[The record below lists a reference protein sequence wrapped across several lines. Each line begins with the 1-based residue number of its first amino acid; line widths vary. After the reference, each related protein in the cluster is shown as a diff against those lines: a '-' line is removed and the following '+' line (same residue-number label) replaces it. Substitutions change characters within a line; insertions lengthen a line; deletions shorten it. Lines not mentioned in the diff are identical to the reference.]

1 MKKIGLFLTCL
12 FLMCAAMAQ
21 QQGNHW
27 RPISGTQYNMTV
39 KGIIVIDGV
48 VQADDMLEIGA
59 FCGNECRGSRKAA
72 LFPLTNEY
80 TVMLTV
86 VSNVYSG
93 ETITFRIYD
102 HKTQEELE
110 LTSESTLT
118 FLNNSNA
125 GTMDDWFPFNFTTPT
140 SSEFHFTTSG
150 NWSVASNWQE
160 GMLPTAG
167 AEVFI
172 NAACN
177 LDQDATVNTITINE
191 DCSLT
196 IQSGKKLTASDVVS
210 DDASCLII
218 NDGGQLFTQTEETV
232 FATVKKDIAAYTGT
246 QDNYYFVAPAAY
258 TASNNR
264 IKTSTTN
271 MLSGEYDL
279 YWFDQISPMEEWQNY
294 EASSFSY
301 LYMKKGYL
309 YANSA
314 NTTLNFAGKLIT
326 TDAEEVGLEYDDEE
340 SVFPGFTLIGNPFPC
355 NATVSGE
362 DLVENAYYVMNEA
375 GGRKNVIV
383 AMNPV
388 VAPCTGLFAVAANED
403 AVVTFTPSTRN
414 ATVRDGQNCIRLE
427 SFNAQNQ
434 LEDRVYVKIG
444 TGNGLLKFTLDG
456 HATQLFAAKDDSNY
470 SVIPSNGVSEMPISF
485 TTEKYGQHRISV
497 SIENLSCDYLHLIDN
512 LTGVDVDL
520 FTTPSYTFEAKPSDY
535 ASRFKLIFN
544 VTGID
549 ENDASTGSAGIAYM
563 SNGDLVIDHIEGEAT
578 LQVIDM
584 TGRILS
590 SESVT
595 GSYNKALNLKA
606 GVYVVKL
613 NGMTQ
618 KIVVK

>member
-1 MKKIGLFLTCL
+1 MKKLILVLVLALVTKVSFGYK
-12 FLMCAAMAQ
+12 
-21 QQGNHW
+21 NHW
-27 RPISGTQYNMTV
+27 TPDDSQFASYMNV
-39 KGIIVIDGV
+39 LCVVNIDGV
-48 VQADDMLEIGA
+48 EQERTDLEIGA
-59 FCGNECRGSRKAA
+59 FCGEQCRGSKFAEQ
-72 LFPLTNEY
+72 FPVTGKYIFRLA
-80 TVMLTV
+80 
-86 VSNVYSG
+86 VYGNSG
-93 ETITFRIYD
+93 DNITFRLYD
-102 HKTQEELE
+102 HELQTELE
-110 LTSESTLT
+110 LESQDVLVWEMDGYGTLGSPYV
-118 FLNNSNA
+118 LH
-125 GTMDDWFPFNFTTPT
+125 FTGGTPT
-140 SSEFHFTTSG
+140 SFTFLGSETDH
-150 NWSVASNWQE
+150 NWSTASNWQE
-160 GMLPTAG
+160 NMVPQSGS
-167 AEVFI
+167 EVII
-172 NAACN
+172 NGLCN
-177 LDQDATVNTITINE
+177 LDQDATVNTLTINE

-196 IQSGKKLTASDVVS
+196 IQSGKKLTATDVVS

-218 NDGGQLFTQTEETV
+218 NDGGQLFTQTENV
-232 FATVKKDIAAYTGT
+232 VYATVKKDIAAYTGAN
-246 QDNYYFVAPAAY
+246 DNYYFVAPAAY
-258 TASNNR
+258 TASKFR
-264 IKTSTTN
+264 IKTNTTN

-294 EASSFSY
+294 EAEDFTY
-301 LYMKKGYL
+301 LSMKQGYL

-326 TDAEEVGLEYDDEE
+326 SDAEEVELDFDDEE

-362 DLVENAYYVMNEA
+362 DLVENAFYVMNEA

-388 VAPCTGLFAVAANED
+388 VAPSTGLFAVAANED
-403 AVVTFTPSTRN
+403 AVVTFTPSTSN

-444 TGNGLLKFTLDG
+444 EGNGLRKFTLDG
-456 HATQLFAAKDDSNY
+456 HATQVFAAKDGGNY

-485 TTEKYGQHRISV
+485 TTEEYGWHRISV
-497 SIENLSCDYLHLIDN
+497 STENLSCDYLHLVDN
-512 LTGVDVDL
+512 LTGADVDFL
-520 FTTPSYTFEAKPSDY
+520 KSSEYTFEAKPSDY

-549 ENDASTGSAGIAYM
+549 ENAASTGSVGFAYM
-563 SNGDLVIDHIEGEAT
+563 SNGNLIIDHIEDEAT

-606 GVYVVKL
+606 GVYVAKL

-618 KIVVK
+618 KMVVK

>member
-1 MKKIGLFLTCL
+1 
-12 FLMCAAMAQ
+12 MCAAMAQ

-27 RPISGTQYNMTV
+27 TPISGTQYNMTV

-102 HKTQEELE
+102 HNTQKELE

-125 GTMDDWFPFNFTTPT
+125 GTMGDWFPFNFTTPT

-172 NAACN
+172 DAACN

-196 IQSGKKLTASDVVS
+196 IQSGKKLIATDVVS

-232 FATVKKDIAAYTGT
+232 FATVKKDIAAYTGAN
-246 QDNYYFVAPAAY
+246 DNYYFVAPAAY

-294 EASSFSY
+294 EASPFSY

-326 TDAEEVGLEYDDEE
+326 SDAGEVELEYDDEE
-340 SVFPGFTLIGNPFPC
+340 SVFPGFTLIGNPYPC
-355 NATVSGE
+355 NAAVSGE
-362 DLVENAYYVMNEA
+362 DLVENAFYVMNEA
-375 GGRKNVIV
+375 GGRTNVIV

-403 AVVTFTPSTRN
+403 AVVTFTPSTSN
-414 ATVRDGQNCIRLE
+414 ATVRGGE
-427 SFNAQNQ
+427 SFIKMESYDSENL

-444 TGNGLLKFTLDG
+444 EGNGLQKFNLDAQ
-456 HATQLFAAKDDSNY
+456 ATQLYVSKTGKNY
-470 SVIPSNGVSEMPISF
+470 SVVPTNGSSETAITF
-485 TTEKYGQHRISV
+485 TTEAYGWHTITV
-497 SIENLSCDYLHLIDN
+497 SPENFTCDYLHLIDN
-512 LTGVDVDL
+512 LTGADVDL
-520 FTTPSYTFEAKPSDY
+520 LATPSYTFEAKASDF
-535 ASRFKLIFN
+535 ASRFKLMFN
-544 VTGID
+544 VTGVE
-549 ENDASTGSAGIAYM
+549 ENAASTNFAYL
-563 SNGDLVIDHIEGEAT
+563 SNGSLVIDHIDGEAT
-578 LQVIDM
+578 LQIIDM
-584 TGRILS
+584 TGRTVS
-590 SESVT
+590 SERVT
-595 GSYNKALNLKA
+595 GSYIKALNLKA
-606 GVYVVKL
+606 GLYVVNL

-618 KIVVK
+618 KIVVE